1 MTGPEVEPGD
11 DTVVVGDVPMPR
23 LMAVLN
29 ASPESF
35 SGGVVDARTVVDTA
49 RRHLRDGASILD
61 IGGQSLRTDEPE
73 LPVEVE
79 LERSV
84 PLLRACRDAFGDAGP
99 DLSVD
104 TYRAPVAAAAIE
116 AGATIVNDPSGL
128 RDPDVVAVVRG
139 ADVRVVVTYN
149 RATPKV
155 RLSADELVE
164 DPIADGVAA
173 LRERIDRLVDAGVS
187 ESQVLVDPG
196 PDLGKSP
203 AQTVAVLRSLDAFR
217 SLGRPLL
224 LALSR
229 KDVIGATLR
238 RPPEERAA
246 GLDGILAALDLRADD
261 VVRVHE
267 PRSVRDFYVMRAV
280 ISGAVE
286 VPDDLV
292 LPVHLRHR
300 RRD

>member
-1 MTGPEVEPGD
+1 M
-11 DTVVVGDVPMPR
+11 DTDRDPVVIGEVPMPR
-23 LMAVLN
+23 LMAVMN

-35 SGGVVDARTVVDTA
+35 SGGVVDAASVVEVA
-49 RRHLRDGASILD
+49 QEHVAGGASVLD
-61 IGGQSLRTDEPE
+61 VGGQSLRTDEPE

-79 LERSV
+79 LDRSV
-84 PLLRACRDAFGDAGP
+84 PLVRALREAFGAEGP

-104 TYRAPVAAAAIE
+104 TYRAPVAAAAVE

-128 RDPDVVAVVRG
+128 RDPELLAVIRDSGVQ
-139 ADVRVVVTYN
+139 VVVTYN
-149 RATPKV
+149 RARPKV
-155 RLSADELVE
+155 RLQADELAT
-164 DPIADGVAA
+164 DPVADGLAA
-173 LRERIDRLVDAGVS
+173 LRERIERLVGAGVS

-203 AQTVAVLRSLDAFR
+203 AQTVAVLRALEAFR

-238 RPPEERAA
+238 RPPAERAA
-246 GLDGILAALDLRADD
+246 GLDGVLAALDLRPDD
-261 VVRVHE
+261 VIRVHE
-267 PRSVRDFYVMRAV
+267 PRTVRDFYVMRAV
-280 ISGAVE
+280 IAGDVE
-286 VPDDLV
+286 VPADLS

-300 RRD
+300 RAPG

>member
-1 MTGPEVEPGD
+1 
-11 DTVVVGDVPMPR
+11 
-23 LMAVLN
+23 MAVMN

-35 SGGVVDARTVVDTA
+35 SGGVVDAASVVEVA
-49 RRHLRDGASILD
+49 QEHVAGGASVLD
-61 IGGQSLRTDEPE
+61 VGGQSLRTDEPE

-79 LERSV
+79 LDRSV
-84 PLLRACRDAFGDAGP
+84 PLVRALREAFGAEGP

-104 TYRAPVAAAAIE
+104 TYRAPVAAAAVE

-128 RDPDVVAVVRG
+128 RDPELLAVIRDSGVQ
-139 ADVRVVVTYN
+139 VVVTYN
-149 RATPKV
+149 RARPKV
-155 RLSADELVE
+155 RLQADELAT
-164 DPIADGVAA
+164 DPVADGLAA
-173 LRERIDRLVDAGVS
+173 LRERIERLVGAGVS

-203 AQTVAVLRSLDAFR
+203 AQTVAVLRALEAFR

-238 RPPEERAA
+238 RPPAERAA
-246 GLDGILAALDLRADD
+246 GLDGVLAALDLRPDD
-261 VVRVHE
+261 VIRVHE
-267 PRSVRDFYVMRAV
+267 PRTVRDFYVMRAV
-280 ISGAVE
+280 IAGDVE
-286 VPDDLV
+286 VPADLS

-300 RRD
+300 RAPG

>member
-1 MTGPEVEPGD
+1 M
-11 DTVVVGDVPMPR
+11 DTDRDPVVIGEVPMPR
-23 LMAVLN
+23 LMAVMN

-35 SGGVVDARTVVDTA
+35 SGGVVDAASVVEVA
-49 RRHLRDGASILD
+49 QEHVAGGASVLD
-61 IGGQSLRTDEPE
+61 VGGQSLRTDEPE

-79 LERSV
+79 LDRSV
-84 PLLRACRDAFGDAGP
+84 PLVRALREAFGAEGP

-104 TYRAPVAAAAIE
+104 TYRAPVAAAAVE

-128 RDPDVVAVVRG
+128 RDPELLAVIRDSGVQ
-139 ADVRVVVTYN
+139 VVVTYN
-149 RATPKV
+149 RARPKV
-155 RLSADELVE
+155 RLQADELAT
-164 DPIADGVAA
+164 DPVADGLAA
-173 LRERIDRLVDAGVS
+173 LRERIERLVGAGVS

-203 AQTVAVLRSLDAFR
+203 AQTVAVLRALEAFR

-238 RPPEERAA
+238 RPPAERAA
-246 GLDGILAALDLRADD
+246 GLDGVLAALDLRPDD
-261 VVRVHE
+261 GIRVHE
-267 PRSVRDFYVMRAV
+267 PRTVRDFYVMRAV
-280 ISGAVE
+280 IAGDVE
-286 VPDDLV
+286 VPADLS

-300 RRD
+300 RAPG

>member
-1 MTGPEVEPGD
+1 MDADRDP
-11 DTVVVGDVPMPR
+11 VVIGEVPMPR
-23 LMAVLN
+23 LMAVMN

-35 SGGVVDARTVVDTA
+35 SGGVVDAASVVEVA
-49 RRHLRDGASILD
+49 QEHVAGGASVLD
-61 IGGQSLRTDEPE
+61 VGGQSLRTDEPE

-79 LERSV
+79 LDRSV
-84 PLLRACRDAFGDAGP
+84 PLVRALREAFGAEGP

-104 TYRAPVAAAAIE
+104 TYRAPVAAAAVE

-128 RDPDVVAVVRG
+128 RDPELLAVIRDSGVQ
-139 ADVRVVVTYN
+139 VVVTYN
-149 RATPKV
+149 RARPKV
-155 RLSADELVE
+155 RLQADELAT
-164 DPIADGVAA
+164 DPVADGLAA
-173 LRERIDRLVDAGVS
+173 LRERIERLVGAGVS

-203 AQTVAVLRSLDAFR
+203 AQTVAVLRALEAFR

-238 RPPEERAA
+238 RPPAERAA
-246 GLDGILAALDLRADD
+246 GLDGVLAALDLRPDD
-261 VVRVHE
+261 VIRVHE
-267 PRSVRDFYVMRAV
+267 PRTVRDFYVMRAV
-280 ISGAVE
+280 IAGDVE
-286 VPDDLV
+286 VPADLS

-300 RRD
+300 RAPG

>member
-1 MTGPEVEPGD
+1 MED
-11 DTVVVGDVPMPR
+11 DRAPAVLGEVPMPR
-23 LMAVLN
+23 LMAVMN

-35 SGGVVDARTVVDTA
+35 SGGVVDAASVVEVA
-49 RRHLRDGASILD
+49 RDHVDGGASVLD
-61 IGGQSLRTDEPE
+61 VGGQSLRTDEPE
-73 LPVEVE
+73 LAVEVE

-84 PLLRACRDAFGDAGP
+84 PLVRALREAFGAAGP

-104 TYRAPVAAAAIE
+104 TYRAPVAAAAVE

-128 RDPDVVAVVRG
+128 RDPDLLAVVRDSG
-139 ADVRVVVTYN
+139 VQVVVTYN
-149 RATPKV
+149 RARPKV
-155 RLSADELVE
+155 RLQADELAT
-164 DPIADGVAA
+164 DPVADGLAS
-173 LRERIDRLVDAGVS
+173 LRERIERLVDAGVS

-203 AQTVAVLRSLDAFR
+203 AQTVAVLRALEAFR

-238 RPPEERAA
+238 RPPSERAA
-246 GLDGILAALDLRADD
+246 GLDGVLAALDLRADD
-261 VVRVHE
+261 VIRVHE
-267 PRSVRDFYVMRAV
+267 PRTVRDFYVMRAV
-280 ISGAVE
+280 IAGDVE
-286 VPDDLV
+286 VPADLS

-300 RRD
+300 RPAG

>member
-1 MTGPEVEPGD
+1 VDADRNP
-11 DTVVVGDVPMPR
+11 VVIGEVPMPR
-23 LMAVLN
+23 LMAVMN

-35 SGGVVDARTVVDTA
+35 SGGVVDSASVVEVA
-49 RRHLRDGASILD
+49 QEHVADGASVLD
-61 IGGQSLRTDEPE
+61 VGGQSLRTDEPE

-79 LERSV
+79 LDRSV
-84 PLLRACRDAFGDAGP
+84 PLLRALREAFGADGP

-104 TYRAPVAAAAIE
+104 TYRAPVAAAAVE

-128 RDPDVVAVVRG
+128 RDPDLLAVVRDSG
-139 ADVRVVVTYN
+139 VQVVVTYN
-149 RATPKV
+149 LARPKV
-155 RLSADELVE
+155 RLQADELAS
-164 DPIADGVAA
+164 DPVADGLAS
-173 LRERIDRLVDAGVS
+173 LRERIERLVEAGVS

-203 AQTVAVLRSLDAFR
+203 AQTVAVLRELEAFR

-238 RPPEERAA
+238 RSPAERAA
-246 GLDGILAALDLRADD
+246 GLDGVLAALDLRADD
-261 VVRVHE
+261 VIRVHE
-267 PRSVRDFYVMRAV
+267 PRTVRDFYVMRAV
-280 ISGAVE
+280 IAGDVE
-286 VPDDLV
+286 VPDDLS

-300 RRD
+300 PPPA

>member
-1 MTGPEVEPGD
+1 V
-11 DTVVVGDVPMPR
+11 DTDRDPVVIGEVPMPR
-23 LMAVLN
+23 LMAVMN

-35 SGGVVDARTVVDTA
+35 SGGVVDAASVVEVA
-49 RRHLRDGASILD
+49 QEHVAGGASVLD
-61 IGGQSLRTDEPE
+61 VGGQSLRTDEPE

-79 LERSV
+79 LDRSV
-84 PLLRACRDAFGDAGP
+84 PLVRALREAFGAEGP

-104 TYRAPVAAAAIE
+104 TYRAPVAAAAVE

-128 RDPDVVAVVRG
+128 RDPELLAVIRDSGVQ
-139 ADVRVVVTYN
+139 VVVTYN
-149 RATPKV
+149 RARPKV
-155 RLSADELVE
+155 RLQADELAT
-164 DPIADGVAA
+164 DPVADGLAA
-173 LRERIDRLVDAGVS
+173 LRERIERLVGAGVS

-203 AQTVAVLRSLDAFR
+203 AQTVAVLRALEAFR

-238 RPPEERAA
+238 RPPAERAA
-246 GLDGILAALDLRADD
+246 GLDGVLAALDLRPDD
-261 VVRVHE
+261 VIRVHE
-267 PRSVRDFYVMRAV
+267 PRTVRDFYVMRAV
-280 ISGAVE
+280 IAGDVE
-286 VPDDLV
+286 VPADLS

-300 RRD
+300 RAPG

>member
-1 MTGPEVEPGD
+1 M
-11 DTVVVGDVPMPR
+11 DTDRDPVVIGEVPMPR
-23 LMAVLN
+23 LMAVMN

-35 SGGVVDARTVVDTA
+35 SGGVVDAASVVEVA
-49 RRHLRDGASILD
+49 QEHVAGGASVLD
-61 IGGQSLRTDEPE
+61 VGGQSLRTDEPE

-79 LERSV
+79 LDRSV
-84 PLLRACRDAFGDAGP
+84 PLVRALREAFGAEGP

-104 TYRAPVAAAAIE
+104 TYRAPVAAAAVE

-128 RDPDVVAVVRG
+128 RDPELLAVIRDSGVQ
-139 ADVRVVVTYN
+139 VVVTYN
-149 RATPKV
+149 RARPKV
-155 RLSADELVE
+155 RLQADELAT
-164 DPIADGVAA
+164 DPVADGLAA
-173 LRERIDRLVDAGVS
+173 LRERIERLVGAGVS

-203 AQTVAVLRSLDAFR
+203 AQTVAVLRALEAFR

-238 RPPEERAA
+238 RPPAERAA
-246 GLDGILAALDLRADD
+246 GLDGVLAALDLRPDD
-261 VVRVHE
+261 VIRVHE
-267 PRSVRDFYVMRAV
+267 PRTVRDFYVMRAV
-280 ISGAVE
+280 IAGDVE
-286 VPDDLV
+286 APADLS

-300 RRD
+300 RAPG